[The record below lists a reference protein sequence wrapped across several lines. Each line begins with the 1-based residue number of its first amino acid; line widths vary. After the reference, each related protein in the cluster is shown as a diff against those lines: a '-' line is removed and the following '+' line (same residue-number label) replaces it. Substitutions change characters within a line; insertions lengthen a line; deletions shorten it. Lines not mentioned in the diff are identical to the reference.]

1 MPIYEYECASCGRR
15 VEVIHGIHSPG
26 PTTCDACGGQ
36 LRKVLSAPAIVFKG
50 SGWAKKDARS
60 SAPAKTT
67 GSTDSGD
74 AAAKPSGDA
83 GSDASKPSGGEA
95 TSSGSAASTGP
106 ASTSGGGSAG
116 AAGD

>member
-50 SGWAKKDARS
+50 SGWAKKDARAS
-60 SAPAKTT
+60 SAPAKPTD
-67 GSTDSGD
+67 STDSTKEKPAAD
-74 AAAKPSGDA
+74 A
-83 GSDASKPSGGEA
+83 
-95 TSSGSAASTGP
+95 SAASKGSTGDSGSSGGSTSSS
-106 ASTSGGGSAG
+106 ASSSTSGGGDAG
-116 AAGD
+116 TTGD